1 MRPTLKLLPA
11 LLLIALQAQAQTPP
25 PAPAPQA
32 QAPQAQAPQAQ
43 TPPPAAGQ
51 AEARPAPVT
60 RTYSKG
66 KLIENVVSV
75 SDPTQKYILYIPT
88 GYDPARPGAVLYA
101 FDARGRALIPAK
113 LFRPAAEKY
122 GWLLVS
128 SYNSASDG
136 PMEPN
141 VKAMQ
146 AMWNDTHKQFKIDDK
161 RTYATGFSGTTRS
174 ACTMGTLVPGSL
186 AGVIGAGAG
195 FSHEVPPKKDT
206 PFAFYGA
213 IGDLDFNY
221 YELLELEETLSGL
234 GLPHRI
240 AFFSG
245 PHQWMPEE
253 YATAGVEWMELQ
265 AMKSGRR
272 PKDQAFVDAQ
282 WGRETERARGLE
294 AAGRALDAA
303 ELFQALARD
312 YEGLR
317 DVSEAAAK
325 AKLLADSKLA
335 KDQQKERKAD
345 IARSERYLREAQRAI
360 AATDASPN
368 SYSEMMATLQVA
380 QLRARAKEADTPDGR
395 SAQRL
400 LNSVGTQVG
409 FYLPQQAMDKKE
421 YGRAAFYLSI
431 ATEIAPDNPFYWL
444 NLAAAHA
451 KAGQKKRALEEI
463 KKAAETGL
471 PNPNLLETEE
481 AFQDL
486 RGEAAYKEALEAA
499 RKTQEATRAAQ
510 G

>member
-11 LLLIALQAQAQTPP
+11 LLLIALQAQAQTPETSP
-25 PAPAPQA
+25 KPSPEPSSAKPAP
-32 QAPQAQAPQAQ
+32 
-43 TPPPAAGQ
+43 
-51 AEARPAPVT
+51 T

-88 GYDPARPGAVLYA
+88 GYDPARPAAVLYA
-101 FDARGRALIPAK
+101 FDARGRAMIPAK

-146 AMWNDTHKQFKIDDK
+146 AMWNDTHKQFKVDDK

-174 ACTMGTLVPGSL
+174 VCTMGTLVPGSL

-221 YELLELEETLSGL
+221 HELLALEETLSGL

-240 AFFSG
+240 EFFPG
-245 PHQWMPEE
+245 PHQWMPEK

-272 PKDQAFVDAQ
+272 PRDQAFVDAQ
-282 WGRETERARGLE
+282 WGREIERARGLE
-294 AAGRALDAA
+294 GAGKALEAA
-303 ELFQALARD
+303 ELFQSLARD
-312 YEGLR
+312 YDGLR

-325 AKLLADSKLA
+325 AKQLAASKLA
-335 KDQQKERKAD
+335 KDQQKERKAE
-345 IARSERYLREAQRAI
+345 IARSERYLREAQQAI
-360 AATDASPN
+360 ASTDASPN
-368 SYSEMMATLQVA
+368 SYSQMMATLQVA
-380 QLRARAKEADTPDGR
+380 QLRTRAKQADTPDGR

-400 LNSVGTQVG
+400 LNSVLAQVG
-409 FYLPQQAMDKKE
+409 FYLPREATEKKE

-431 ATEIAPDNPFYWL
+431 ATEIAPENPFYWV

-451 KAGQKKRALEEI
+451 RGGQKKRALDGI
-463 KKAAETGL
+463 RKATEAGL
-471 PNPNLLETEE
+471 ANPALLESEE

-486 RGEAAYKEALEAA
+486 RGEPAYQEALETA
-499 RKTQEATRAAQ
+499 RKTQAAQ
-510 G
+510 SAQG